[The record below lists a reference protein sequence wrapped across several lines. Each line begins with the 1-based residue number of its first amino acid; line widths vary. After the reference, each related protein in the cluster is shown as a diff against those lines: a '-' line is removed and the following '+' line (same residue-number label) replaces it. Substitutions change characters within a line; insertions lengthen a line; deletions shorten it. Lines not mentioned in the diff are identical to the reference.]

1 MKIHSSHTKKDLI
14 EVIETFNFK
23 IEDYS
28 VLSKGYLFKV
38 VEAYIDCC
46 DKFESLY
53 SNLPTC
59 LRAVNLIN
67 KSGKFKNKFEPITT
81 GKTKI
86 LIRKKKEK
94 KFKLDNILIT
104 KTKEDNGGNP
114 FILYFD

>member
-46 DKFESLY
+46 DKFESNEDFADLDSLIEY
-53 SNLPTC
+53 LQRASQNRIKISERDNYINL
-59 LRAVNLIN
+59 
-67 KSGKFKNKFEPITT
+67 SQ
-81 GKTKI
+81 
-86 LIRKKKEK
+86 
-94 KFKLDNILIT
+94 
-104 KTKEDNGGNP
+104 
-114 FILYFD
+114 